1 LASRVLQSAQGAQQ
15 LNDAQQRQQQRKQG
29 DDD

>member
-1 LASRVLQSAQGAQQ
+1 MMFPSSAQGAQQ
-15 LNDAQQRQQQRKQG
+15 LNDAQQRQQQRDQG